1 MEATPDEWR
10 WALTVA
16 AALLLPD
23 LIALTGQVLQRTRV
37 GSPVPE
43 ELQGIYDPGEYETS
57 SRYTKAK
64 IDLSLVQHTYD
75 VAIFLA
81 FWFLHGFPWLD
92 SICVGLGLGGEAMT
106 GLAYFG
112 LLMLGSFILGLPFDV
127 YGTFVLEER
136 FGFNKTTPYT
146 FVKDRLKGA
155 ALGVLL
161 GAPLLYV
168 VLWFFI
174 SAGPLAWLWV
184 FVTITA
190 FQLVLVFLM
199 PALIL
204 PLFLEMDPL
213 PEGTALV
220 TNKMGRDYP
229 DFLSGRFFYRDG
241 EDGDGL
247 PVWSTTD
254 RRFQG
259 AAQGAKLTVRRSGG
273 QWALVDGETVYAS
286 LAQPSADPA
295 AGGRLEWRLA
305 EAGTEAAASRSAPE
319 AGTASDPLVAPGLWT
334 TSADVGSLRGKL
346 LRLADRL
353 GYHGAS
359 IFVIDGSSRSEHS
372 NAFCTGFGRF
382 RRICLFD
389 TLLPLMSEDE
399 IVAVLGHEI
408 GHDRLFHVHTRLV
421 FGIFYSFLMLY
432 ALGKFLTSR
441 SIGSAFFVAHPSTYV
456 GIVLFSCVWSIVD
469 FVVNI
474 PLTVQTRSNEFA
486 ADRYS
491 VNADPSYGP
500 LLSSALKKLMKK
512 SKSNLTPHPFHAFL
526 TYSHPPLDGRLQA
539 IRAHHNKTHPQ
550 SPM

>member
-220 TNKMGRDYP
+220 TNKMGRDSSWGA
-229 DFLSGRFFYRDG
+229 SG
-241 EDGDGL
+241 
-247 PVWSTTD
+247 
-254 RRFQG
+254 
-259 AAQGAKLTVRRSGG
+259 
-273 QWALVDGETVYAS
+273 
-286 LAQPSADPA
+286 
-295 AGGRLEWRLA
+295 
-305 EAGTEAAASRSAPE
+305 RSAP
-319 AGTASDPLVAPGLWT
+319 A
-334 TSADVGSLRGKL
+334 GSLRYADVDSAGK
-346 LRLADRL
+346 
-353 GYHGAS
+353 
-359 IFVIDGSSRSEHS
+359 
-372 NAFCTGFGRF
+372 
-382 RRICLFD
+382 
-389 TLLPLMSEDE
+389 
-399 IVAVLGHEI
+399 
-408 GHDRLFHVHTRLV
+408 
-421 FGIFYSFLMLY
+421 
-432 ALGKFLTSR
+432 
-441 SIGSAFFVAHPSTYV
+441 
-456 GIVLFSCVWSIVD
+456 
-469 FVVNI
+469 
-474 PLTVQTRSNEFA
+474 
-486 ADRYS
+486 
-491 VNADPSYGP
+491 
-500 LLSSALKKLMKK
+500 SALRTCILA
-512 SKSNLTPHPFHAFL
+512 TFL
-526 TYSHPPLDGRLQA
+526 VSAAPL
-539 IRAHHNKTHPQ
+539 HC
-550 SPM
+550 